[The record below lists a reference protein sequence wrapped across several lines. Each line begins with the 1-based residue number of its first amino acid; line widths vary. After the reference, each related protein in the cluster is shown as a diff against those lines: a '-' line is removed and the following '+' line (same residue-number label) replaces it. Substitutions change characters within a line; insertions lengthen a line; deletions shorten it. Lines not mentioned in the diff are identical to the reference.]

1 MDLIFLRVRLEPE
14 DGHSSASRVIDFAL
28 SLSLS
33 LELHWSEAH
42 NQLLPG
48 GGGGCVGLS
57 IYFWRVFFW
66 WVLRVHGRRR
76 GMGSPDRS
84 TVRECDSQQLSRSR
98 FLLRPF
104 FLPFFNVCAR
114 VDLQILEVTMAATR
128 YTSPDTSSLPF
139 DSISLLFFLFS
150 GGGCL
155 SGWFHIHQWHNDPR
169 SFRCTVRVRRRWPG
183 SHQVPHAPTLPTRL
197 QWRKTRLKNQLSNRK
212 IASKRL

>member
-1 MDLIFLRVRLEPE
+1 MDLIFFRVRLEPE

-57 IYFWRVFFW
+57 IYFWGVFFW

-139 DSISLLFFLFS
+139 DSISLFFSFFGWRVSLRLISHSPMTQRSSCFS
-150 GGGCL
+150 LYCPCTSSMTRVSPGA
-155 SGWFHIHQWHNDPR
+155 PR
-169 SFRCTVRVRRRWPG
+169 AHP
-183 SHQVPHAPTLPTRL
+183 PHSTTME
-197 QWRKTRLKNQLSNRK
+197 KNSLKNQLSDRK
-212 IASKRL
+212 IALKRL